1 VFIHRSA
8 IPDGGRDHIP
18 PAIANSL
25 EVAEVNVRCGMCG
38 ADVAEGQP
46 VCPSCGAAVRQ
57 AGDELEALAGFGP
70 GTSAGGASGSSGDGL
85 PSWLQNFA
93 ASAGASG
100 SDSAAGDAP
109 SLPGWIES
117 PRPEPTPE
125 LHQAASSPAPRRPEP
140 AFTPRTPVGDQLE
153 LGGGGNFFSEDDL
166 PEWLRA
172 LNADAAQ
179 DRPVAVA
186 VDGAQPLAPVAGGS
200 SPAAVGVP
208 TVTSVW
214 VTGHD
219 GPLQSSSA
227 SVFAAVASTV
237 EERPEVVAHEPVR
250 ERLAVS
256 EGARVPTIPA
266 AAEVMPRREWG
277 RFRLYMFAAVL
288 IVFLLLVIYTTQQ

>member
-1 VFIHRSA
+1 
-8 IPDGGRDHIP
+8 
-18 PAIANSL
+18 
-25 EVAEVNVRCGMCG
+25 MCG

-46 VCPSCGAAVRQ
+46 ECPSCGAAVRP
-57 AGDELEALAGFGP
+57 AGDEFDTPAAFDPGAG
-70 GTSAGGASGSSGDGL
+70 AGGASGGSGNGL
-85 PSWLQNFA
+85 PSWLQSFA

-100 SDSAAGDAP
+100 SDSAAGDEP

-117 PRPEPTPE
+117 PRPAQGPE
-125 LHQAASSPAPRRPEP
+125 LSQAASSPPPRVSEP
-140 AFTPRTPVGDQLE
+140 AFTARAPVGDQLDS
-153 LGGGGNFFSEDDL
+153 GSSGGNFFSEDDL

-179 DRPVAVA
+179 DRPVAV
-186 VDGAQPLAPVAGGS
+186 VVEGGQPHAPVSGGS
-200 SPAAVGVP
+200 APAAVGVP

-214 VTGHD
+214 VTGHG
-219 GPLQSSSA
+219 GPSQSSSA

-250 ERLAVS
+250 ERVVVNES
-256 EGARVPTIPA
+256 ARVSAIPA

-288 IVFLLLVIYTTQQ
+288 IVFLLLIIFTTQQ